1 MNTSFR
7 LKETDNLLNLAPVNS
22 EITGTILSIPQGIV
36 EGKPKFF
43 LDVDKIKF
51 GDVEKEFKGEKLL
64 VTVNTDKFDGLKLYN
79 RCVLKGR
86 LSAPFKAGNPSQFYN
101 AYAVFYATDFEIL
114 KSDLPPKA
122 KIMQKI
128 NDYRENIISVHSNY
142 LKSPNL
148 EILGGIVFGDDAVSP
163 PQNIKQSFIN
173 SGLLHIL
180 AASGMNVAFIY
191 SFFFMLM
198 SIFRV
203 HFKVKVAL
211 GMVMVLIYSLMT
223 GLGASVIRAT
233 CMLLFVLAGKLIDRD
248 AHSISLLS
256 FVALLMLIYNP
267 MYINNVGLCLRL

>member
-1 MNTSFR
+1 
-7 LKETDNLLNLAPVNS
+7 
-22 EITGTILSIPQGIV
+22 
-36 EGKPKFF
+36 
-43 LDVDKIKF
+43 
-51 GDVEKEFKGEKLL
+51 
-64 VTVNTDKFDGLKLYN
+64 
-79 RCVLKGR
+79 
-86 LSAPFKAGNPSQFYN
+86 
-101 AYAVFYATDFEIL
+101 
-114 KSDLPPKA
+114 
-122 KIMQKI
+122 MQKI